1 MNKNKQELI
10 LQNLN
15 RDDLSSLT
23 VSKMKQFLKK
33 IGSTYA
39 FKNKQRYVQRISKIH
54 DYLQFPWREDQQ
66 NVLDSFLTKDFKYF
80 VINGIFGCGKTTLL
94 LGMLINCI
102 ITGKHPAQDLF
113 FISFNV
119 CIRNELRRKLRVY
132 GLSKKTKV
140 RTFDSIIYEI
150 CKNYKY
156 KYLDLPNFSGKR
168 RFVYD
173 LCEEIQNGTR
183 EKIPIQNQPRV
194 LFIDETQDLEKQTL
208 VLFQTFFDQAQI
220 VFAGDVFQ
228 SIQKEPRES
237 LLWYLL
243 QQKDENI
250 YQTYFKETPRVP
262 RNILNTLKTTLSE
275 YYPEFREE
283 ISTWRSSNNHSDAEI
298 IWKRFYSY
306 NNIFNCVEDFCQEH
320 PQQETMILTFS
331 SAITVKGALGD
342 VARLRRFLSQKEYDV
357 NKNHK
362 SMDVE
367 KLFLSTANS
376 SKGLE
381 RDNVLAI
388 LTFPLE
394 RAFVNFSDDLV
405 VNLLTVALTRARK
418 KVVIYVPAYQDKFS
432 RVLSLYQKCPQP
444 NKKRIREGKTL
455 KEYTFSDYLNIEHCV
470 TELLRQSIISY
481 DTRVKIKE
489 YIKMYDTTKVFKGKP
504 MKRPILP
511 TEEERALIGVIIENL
526 ITSKWLGEWPG
537 LGDYKTLKD
546 HPMYTHCYKK
556 IESRCQ
562 KYMKYTKNHNFHD
575 PSQQFKGILY
585 YSQSHIAMYNKIF
598 ITLSDKFVS
607 NIQEYWKVLCPRVNE
622 FRPKSGKINVQTNL
636 RMPWLTGI
644 ADVVVCKQEIRK
656 KKEEEM
662 KYDELN
668 LWELKASIANDW
680 KDDALSQVA
689 LYALMTGKI
698 WSRLTLLNPFRNEKS
713 QYYFNSKNIISLRKL
728 VTNDIIVWNTN
739 CYLSKTYN
747 PKNKKTFN
755 VDKKLFVHVNKN
767 EEGDITQFSV
777 LNMLSPTKIRLIYD
791 IYFKMEKSKEKLK
804 YTSQEKLR
812 LESTYENPVETI
824 KEFLSR
830 SVYSKCEIWY
840 VGNNEIDDIHG
851 KKMSELFSN
860 EIEDISQEME
870 YTKNPDLRYSLDFD
884 DSVVQNLCFISRLSN
899 EYKFL

>member
-1 MNKNKQELI
+1 MKNKEELI

-15 RDDLSSLT
+15 RDDISSLT
-23 VSKMKQFLKK
+23 VKKMKKFLKG

-39 FKNKQRYVQRISKIH
+39 FQKKDRYIQRLSKIH

-66 NVLDSFLTKDFKYF
+66 HVLNSFLTKDFKYF

-102 ITGKHPAQDLF
+102 ITGKHHAQDLF

-183 EKIPIQNQPRV
+183 EKIPIKNQPLV

-208 VLFQTFFDQAQI
+208 ILFETFFNQAQI

-237 LLWYLL
+237 LLWHLL
-243 QQKDENI
+243 QQKNQKI

-275 YYPEFREE
+275 YYPEFKQE

-362 SMDVE
+362 SMNVE
-367 KLFLSTANS
+367 KLFLSTAHS

-381 RDNVLAI
+381 RDNVLVV

-405 VNLLTVALTRARK
+405 VNILTVALTRARK
-418 KVVIYVPAYQDKFS
+418 KVVIYVPAYEDKFS
-432 RVLSLYQKCPQP
+432 RVLNLYKKCPQP
-444 NKKRIREGKTL
+444 NKKRIREGKIL

-481 DTRVKIKE
+481 DTRIRIKE
-489 YIKMYDTTKVFKGKP
+489 NIKM
-504 MKRPILP
+504 
-511 TEEERALIGVIIENL
+511 
-526 ITSKWLGEWPG
+526 
-537 LGDYKTLKD
+537 
-546 HPMYTHCYKK
+546 
-556 IESRCQ
+556 
-562 KYMKYTKNHNFHD
+562 
-575 PSQQFKGILY
+575 
-585 YSQSHIAMYNKIF
+585 
-598 ITLSDKFVS
+598 
-607 NIQEYWKVLCPRVNE
+607 
-622 FRPKSGKINVQTNL
+622 
-636 RMPWLTGI
+636 
-644 ADVVVCKQEIRK
+644 
-656 KKEEEM
+656 
-662 KYDELN
+662 
-668 LWELKASIANDW
+668 
-680 KDDALSQVA
+680 
-689 LYALMTGKI
+689 
-698 WSRLTLLNPFRNEKS
+698 
-713 QYYFNSKNIISLRKL
+713 
-728 VTNDIIVWNTN
+728 
-739 CYLSKTYN
+739 
-747 PKNKKTFN
+747 
-755 VDKKLFVHVNKN
+755 
-767 EEGDITQFSV
+767 
-777 LNMLSPTKIRLIYD
+777 
-791 IYFKMEKSKEKLK
+791 
-804 YTSQEKLR
+804 
-812 LESTYENPVETI
+812 
-824 KEFLSR
+824 
-830 SVYSKCEIWY
+830 
-840 VGNNEIDDIHG
+840 
-851 KKMSELFSN
+851 
-860 EIEDISQEME
+860 
-870 YTKNPDLRYSLDFD
+870 
-884 DSVVQNLCFISRLSN
+884 
-899 EYKFL
+899 

>member
-1 MNKNKQELI
+1 M
-10 LQNLN
+10 
-15 RDDLSSLT
+15 
-23 VSKMKQFLKK
+23 
-33 IGSTYA
+33 
-39 FKNKQRYVQRISKIH
+39 
-54 DYLQFPWREDQQ
+54 
-66 NVLDSFLTKDFKYF
+66 
-80 VINGIFGCGKTTLL
+80 
-94 LGMLINCI
+94 
-102 ITGKHPAQDLF
+102 
-113 FISFNV
+113 
-119 CIRNELRRKLRVY
+119 
-132 GLSKKTKV
+132 
-140 RTFDSIIYEI
+140 
-150 CKNYKY
+150 
-156 KYLDLPNFSGKR
+156 
-168 RFVYD
+168 
-173 LCEEIQNGTR
+173 
-183 EKIPIQNQPRV
+183 
-194 LFIDETQDLEKQTL
+194 
-208 VLFQTFFDQAQI
+208 
-220 VFAGDVFQ
+220 
-228 SIQKEPRES
+228 
-237 LLWYLL
+237 
-243 QQKDENI
+243 
-250 YQTYFKETPRVP
+250 
-262 RNILNTLKTTLSE
+262 
-275 YYPEFREE
+275 
-283 ISTWRSSNNHSDAEI
+283 
-298 IWKRFYSY
+298 
-306 NNIFNCVEDFCQEH
+306 EDFCHEH

-418 KVVIYVPAYQDKFS
+418 KVVIYVPAYEDKFS

-656 KKEEEM
+656 KKKEEM

-680 KDDALSQVA
+680 KDDALSQ
-689 LYALMTGKI
+689 
-698 WSRLTLLNPFRNEKS
+698 SC
-713 QYYFNSKNIISLRKL
+713 IICVDDWKDL
-728 VTNDIIVWNTN
+728 V
-739 CYLSKTYN
+739 
-747 PKNKKTFN
+747 
-755 VDKKLFVHVNKN
+755 
-767 EEGDITQFSV
+767 
-777 LNMLSPTKIRLIYD
+777 
-791 IYFKMEKSKEKLK
+791 
-804 YTSQEKLR
+804 
-812 LESTYENPVETI
+812 
-824 KEFLSR
+824 
-830 SVYSKCEIWY
+830 
-840 VGNNEIDDIHG
+840 
-851 KKMSELFSN
+851 
-860 EIEDISQEME
+860 
-870 YTKNPDLRYSLDFD
+870 
-884 DSVVQNLCFISRLSN
+884 
-899 EYKFL
+899 